1 MSNESEVFLAVRAY
15 AASCNFTM
23 ALVLKHTCCHAAQ
36 CQHSSDYYFMSFNV
50 FAVHTKFSTLSE
62 I

>member
-23 ALVLKHTCCHAAQ
+23 ALVLNINVVMLRSANRVQTIIL
-36 CQHSSDYYFMSFNV
+36 SFNV
-50 FAVHTKFSTLSE
+50 FVVHTKFSTLSE
-62 I
+62 A